1 MLRVATVK
9 VSSKYRV
16 VIPSEVRKRIKLKP
30 GQKLSVVD
38 KDGVVHLVPIRSLK
52 EMRGFVKGVS
62 SKGIRDENEGE
73 ER

>member
-30 GQKLSVVD
+30 GQKLVVVE
-38 KDGVVHLVPIRSLK
+38 KDGIIRLVPVRLLK

-62 SKGIRDENEGE
+62 SKEIRDEDEGGK
-73 ER
+73 R